1 MDLCTDYSVLNA
13 LSILQKIFTL
23 ICIIIP
29 VILVILTMISIFKAV
44 TSNEDDAIKSVVTL
58 SIRRFVTCFIIIFLP
73 TIGKVVM
80 NTINDSTTRNFDLLT
95 CFANSNNLDYYKD
108 LSTDKK
114 ETTKPTTVTPL
125 VAEIKKT
132 TTTDLPQNE
141 DTIGKL
147 YSLTDDQIR
156 YLAAVC
162 EEENGYTE
170 NGMAAEANLI
180 LNKYQRANKEK
191 YTDIAYYVRNARW
204 WSTAKSAET
213 YTPSEKAISIVKSVI
228 EYGNKIYPSNVVE
241 HDAFNNIEY
250 LVVNGKK
257 ITDPTAIKDKS
268 NYIQGQTIIHNKNM
282 DEDEKGYYF
291 YDFPCDKCDP
301 FGYY

>member
-1 MDLCTDYSVLNA
+1 MDLCTDYSVLQA
-13 LSILQKIFTL
+13 LSILQRIFTL

-29 VILVILTMISIFKAV
+29 VILVILTMISIFKAI
-44 TSNEDDAIKSVVTL
+44 TSDEDSAIKNVVSL
-58 SIRRFVTCFIIIFLP
+58 SLRRFVICFVIIFLP

-80 NTINDSTTRNFDLLT
+80 NTINESTSRNFDLIT
-95 CFANSNNLDYYKD
+95 CFNNSKNLDYFKD
-108 LSTDKK
+108 LDTKAK
-114 ETTKPTTVTPL
+114 ENSKPTVTTTL
-125 VAEIKKT
+125 VNEIKQT
-132 TTTDLPQNE
+132 TTVDLPKNE
-141 DTIGKL
+141 NDIGKL
-147 YSLTDDQIR
+147 YTLTDEQIR

-191 YTDIAYYVRNARW
+191 YTNIAYYVRNARW

-213 YTPSEKAISIVKSVI
+213 YTPSEKAISVVKSVI

-241 HDAFNNIEY
+241 HDAFKNIEY
-250 LVVNGKK
+250 LLVKCKK